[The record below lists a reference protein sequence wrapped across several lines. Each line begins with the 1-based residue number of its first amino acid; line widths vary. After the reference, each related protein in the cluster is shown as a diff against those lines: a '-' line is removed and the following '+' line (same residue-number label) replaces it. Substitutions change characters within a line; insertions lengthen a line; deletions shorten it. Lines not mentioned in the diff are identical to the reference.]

1 MKIIDKKSPFKVPD
15 GYFTHFDQK
24 LAKQIISI
32 NPINGFRTPVD
43 YFQKVENQILD
54 RVNYSN
60 PKTDSFKNYI
70 WKAMAM
76 ACVITLFFINKK
88 TAIQQNE
95 LVEFFI
101 EDYLITN
108 STYDIAEHSDYSFEM
123 GNFIENY
130 ESIAIDDALE
140 IKLYGETPTNL
151 NLFDDE

>member
-1 MKIIDKKSPFKVPD
+1 
-15 GYFTHFDQK
+15 
-24 LAKQIISI
+24 
-32 NPINGFRTPVD
+32 
-43 YFQKVENQILD
+43 
-54 RVNYSN
+54 
-60 PKTDSFKNYI
+60 
-70 WKAMAM
+70 MAM

-88 TAIQQNE
+88 TAIDQNK

-108 STYDIAEHSDYSFEM
+108 TTYDIAEHSDYSFEM

-140 IKLYGETPTNL
+140 IRLYGETPTNL